1 MSNAEGGT
9 QLRNAEY
16 VPSNEGIDLIQPDSA
31 QRETAFQRWKE
42 KSRRLGKQVKE
53 NRISYLF
60 LAPFALIFSVFYV
73 LPVIISIGLSFTY
86 YNILEPPKF
95 IGWQNYLNLF
105 VSDDLFIKSIKTTFL
120 FAFITG
126 PIGYIGSFLFAWFIN
141 ELPRKVRTILVVV
154 FYAPS
159 LSGQVFVIW
168 GIIFS
173 GDQYGFI
180 NGFLM
185 KIGILKEPIQWF
197 TNPDYMLPALFIVI
211 LWTSVGAGF
220 LAFVAGLQTLDKSLF
235 EAGYIDGVS
244 NRWQELWF
252 ITLPQMRPQLM
263 FGAILTITG
272 SFAIH
277 DVIVPL
283 AGFPSTDYAAHTI
296 VSHLVDFGTIRFEM
310 GYASAIATL
319 LFLVMITCNILIQKI
334 LKRVGT

>member
-1 MSNAEGGT
+1 MRNGT
-9 QLRNAEY
+9 QLNKAEY
-16 VPSNEGIDLIQPDSA
+16 VHTNEGNHHPNLGISQK
-31 QRETAFQRWKE
+31 ETAIGLLKE
-42 KSRRLGKQVKE
+42 KIKTLGKQIKA
-53 NRISYLF
+53 NKISYLF
-60 LAPFALIFSVFYV
+60 LAPFALIFAVFYV

-105 VSDDLFIKSIKTTFL
+105 VSDDLFLKSIKTTFL
-120 FAFITG
+120 FAIITG

-141 ELPRKVRTILVVV
+141 ELPRKIRTILVVV

-197 TNPDYMLPALFIVI
+197 TNPDYILPALFIVI

-252 ITLPQMRPQLM
+252 ITLPQMKPQLM

-296 VSHLVDFGTIRFEM
+296 VSHLVDYGTIRFEM

-319 LFLVMITCNILIQKI
+319 LFLVMISCNIVIQKI

>member
-1 MSNAEGGT
+1 MKEEQSGVIKQENLGPYSG
-9 QLRNAEY
+9 
-16 VPSNEGIDLIQPDSA
+16 VPQKTNQNLLLQYIKQRLKKLIKD
-31 QRETAFQRWKE
+31 
-42 KSRRLGKQVKE
+42 VKD
-53 NRISYLF
+53 NKVSYLF
-60 LAPFALIFSVFYV
+60 LAPFAIIFFVFYV

-86 YNILEPPKF
+86 YNILERPIF
-95 IGWQNYLNLF
+95 IGWQNYVNLF
-105 VSDDLFIKSIKTTFL
+105 VSDELFLQSIKTTFL

-126 PIGYIGSFLFAWFIN
+126 PVSYLGSFLFAWFIN
-141 ELPRKVRTILVVV
+141 ELPHKIRTALVVI

-159 LSGQVFVIW
+159 LSGSVFIIW

-173 GDQYGFI
+173 GDQYGYI
-180 NGFLM
+180 NGFLLRT
-185 KIGILKEPIQWF
+185 GIIKDPIQWF
-197 TNPDYMLPALFIVI
+197 TDPDYMIPALLIVI

-220 LAFVAGLQTLDKSLF
+220 LAFVAGLQTLDRNLF
-235 EAGYIDGVS
+235 EAGYIDGIS

-252 ITLPQMRPQLM
+252 ITLPQMKPQLL

-283 AGFPSTDYAAHTI
+283 AGFPSTEYAAHTV
-296 VSHLVDFGTIRFEM
+296 VSHLVDYGSIRFEM

-319 LFLVMITCNILIQKI
+319 LFFIMIGSNILVQKL

>member
-1 MSNAEGGT
+1 MLPEEKVVETVIPQIEYPSKESKANT
-9 QLRNAEY
+9 FLRMKKQQLKK
-16 VPSNEGIDLIQPDSA
+16 
-31 QRETAFQRWKE
+31 WM
-42 KSRRLGKQVKE
+42 KQVKQ
-53 NRISYLF
+53 NKTSYLF
-60 LAPFALIFSVFYV
+60 LAPFGIIFIAFYL

-86 YNILEPPKF
+86 YNVLEKPQF

-105 VSDDLFIKSIKTTFL
+105 VSDDLFLKSIKITFL
-120 FAFITG
+120 FALITG
-126 PIGYIGSFLFAWFIN
+126 PIGYLASFLFAWFIN
-141 ELPRKVRTILVVV
+141 ELPRRIRTFLVVV

-173 GDQYGFI
+173 GDQYGYI

-185 KIGILKEPIQWF
+185 EIGLLSEPIQWF
-197 TNPDYMLPALFIVI
+197 TNPDYMMTVLIIVI
-211 LWTSVGAGF
+211 LWTSLGTGF

-235 EAGYIDGVS
+235 EVGYLEGIN

-252 ITLPQMRPQLM
+252 ITLPQMKPQLL
-263 FGAILTITG
+263 FGAILTITN

-283 AGFPSTDYAAHTI
+283 AGFPTTNYAAHTV
-296 VSHLVDFGTIRFEM
+296 VSHLVDYGTIRFEM

-319 LFLVMITCNILIQKI
+319 LFLVMVGCNVIIQKI
-334 LKRVGT
+334 LRKVGT